1 MPDNQTT
8 PDIQSQ
14 VNDEKERLHGRAKAN
29 ASIGHRVAD
38 AQGATRDQARI
49 GRRLNHLGLIERVE
63 AKRREG
69 GAALYPD
76 HCIPN

>member
-1 MPDNQTT
+1 MPS
-8 PDIQSQ
+8 IQSQ
-14 VNDEKERLHGRAKAN
+14 IKSERERLHGRAKAN

-38 AQGATRDQARI
+38 AKGASEEQARI
-49 GRRLNHLGLIERVE
+49 GRRLSHLGLIERIE